1 MAQKISRVCKFFS
14 VEIAKCGILSE
25 IKSIVGSVFLGASM
39 LDVRLTVPKY
49 GLNSVHFFL
58 VM

>member
-1 MAQKISRVCKFFS
+1 MAQRFQEFV
-14 VEIAKCGILSE
+14 IAKCGILSE

-49 GLNSVHFFL
+49 GLNSVHFFW
-58 VM
+58 